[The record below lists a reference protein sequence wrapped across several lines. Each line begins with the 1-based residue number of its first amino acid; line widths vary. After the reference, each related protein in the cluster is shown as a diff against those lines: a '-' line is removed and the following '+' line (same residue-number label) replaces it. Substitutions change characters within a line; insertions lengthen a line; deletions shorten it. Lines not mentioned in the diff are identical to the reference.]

1 MNLRGLGG
9 MIGVAMCLL
18 AAGCVRPE
26 TDRAATA
33 GTQGLRAMSA
43 SPANVPRRAREQPP
57 TVLRAGPEIEWIAR
71 LGGVSDQVSEEVARA
86 IDFDRQGAVFVVG
99 SIGPGSVLAASTL
112 SGTPA
117 LDSGGGTDAFVAVFD
132 AGGGLR
138 WAQRVG
144 GAGEDYAFDVV
155 ADGRDGAWVC
165 GTFTG
170 TAWFGAQRLIA
181 QGEGANG
188 FAFHVT
194 ASGTIDGALHVG
206 PSSGVI
212 PGECAVDAQGRLY
225 VSGGYSGEAV
235 IGGLPL
241 TAPAAGQTAGFVA
254 AYAADGTLRW
264 VRSVRASASAAWR
277 GLAIAGD
284 GSGDVLGIGQF
295 RGTLTIGAQAL
306 QSSSNDAPASWVA
319 RFAADGTPRWALS
332 PGGESYGRGIRA
344 DGAAIAIAGSFRGAL
359 DWPGG
364 SRLVAAGGQDL
375 YVARLDANGAPLW
388 TRGVGGAADEEGAEI
403 ALDGGGNVYLG
414 ASFAG
419 DIAIGGVA
427 LRSAGARDLLI
438 ARLDRDGVPV
448 EGRAIGG
455 SGDDVA
461 YALEVSSGGWIGHAG
476 FARGTVGDGVR
487 TLATTG
493 THDALFGV
501 LASAASPSIPQ
512 AVVSSAVTIPQRG
525 GGSLAARVFAPAVAR
540 TRVPALSLLPGGG
553 APIDSVFWAA
563 EGLAARGYVVIVTQP
578 SSGGSL
584 SAYHTA
590 AMSGIDYLLS
600 TANPY
605 AAATDGERIGVAG
618 WSLGAR
624 ALSRTQQEDIRV
636 DALVA
641 WDNLAVQ
648 ESGDPGSPNCAG
660 SVPASRRTPRVPAM
674 GQASDY
680 CGPPGETVEDK
691 KYAFAWWRSNAQPA
705 MQIVLAGADHFVWS
719 STSAGSQRQADA
731 LYYTLA
737 WFDRWLKNDPTAR
750 GRLLA
755 RSINGRSLETVLSQR
770 FRSAAGF
777 DGVDCGDLRT
787 GCP

>member
-1 MNLRGLGG
+1 
-9 MIGVAMCLL
+9 
-18 AAGCVRPE
+18 
-26 TDRAATA
+26 
-33 GTQGLRAMSA
+33 
-43 SPANVPRRAREQPP
+43 
-57 TVLRAGPEIEWIAR
+57 
-71 LGGVSDQVSEEVARA
+71 
-86 IDFDRQGAVFVVG
+86 
-99 SIGPGSVLAASTL
+99 
-112 SGTPA
+112 
-117 LDSGGGTDAFVAVFD
+117 
-132 AGGGLR
+132 
-138 WAQRVG
+138 
-144 GAGEDYAFDVV
+144 
-155 ADGRDGAWVC
+155 
-165 GTFTG
+165 
-170 TAWFGAQRLIA
+170 
-181 QGEGANG
+181 
-188 FAFHVT
+188 
-194 ASGTIDGALHVG
+194 
-206 PSSGVI
+206 
-212 PGECAVDAQGRLY
+212 
-225 VSGGYSGEAV
+225 
-235 IGGLPL
+235 
-241 TAPAAGQTAGFVA
+241 
-254 AYAADGTLRW
+254 
-264 VRSVRASASAAWR
+264 
-277 GLAIAGD
+277 
-284 GSGDVLGIGQF
+284 
-295 RGTLTIGAQAL
+295 
-306 QSSSNDAPASWVA
+306 
-319 RFAADGTPRWALS
+319 
-332 PGGESYGRGIRA
+332 
-344 DGAAIAIAGSFRGAL
+344 
-359 DWPGG
+359 
-364 SRLVAAGGQDL
+364 
-375 YVARLDANGAPLW
+375 
-388 TRGVGGAADEEGAEI
+388 
-403 ALDGGGNVYLG
+403 
-414 ASFAG
+414 
-419 DIAIGGVA
+419 
-427 LRSAGARDLLI
+427 
-438 ARLDRDGVPV
+438 
-448 EGRAIGG
+448 
-455 SGDDVA
+455 
-461 YALEVSSGGWIGHAG
+461 
-476 FARGTVGDGVR
+476 
-487 TLATTG
+487 
-493 THDALFGV
+493 
-501 LASAASPSIPQ
+501 
-512 AVVSSAVTIPQRG
+512 VVSSAVTIPQRG